1 MEDEETKRMADET
14 TTKQEMTEQKSPL
27 LAFLTEEGYVPQTD
41 GAGAIA
47 FKREGRVFLS
57 FATDDDPNYFNLYCY
72 MNYGDLITSRDKALA
87 SANEV
92 NRSLKAIKITLLD
105 DNDPNQ
111 VSFGIEAL
119 LADPIGFRPI
129 FDRASA
135 VIAISIDQFS
145 AKISSARPFRAET
158 PAQA

>member
-1 MEDEETKRMADET
+1 MADET
-14 TTKQEMTEQKSPL
+14 TTDETTTEQKSPL
-27 LAFLTEEGYVPQTD
+27 LAFLTEEGYVPQSD

-57 FATDDDPNYFNLYCY
+57 FAADDDPNYFNLYCY

-87 SANEV
+87 AANEV

-119 LADPIGFRPI
+119 LTAPDGFRAI

-145 AKISSARPFRAET
+145 AKVSSARPFRPQVATEN
-158 PAQA
+158 

>member
-1 MEDEETKRMADET
+1 MEDAETKKHEETEKMADE
-14 TTKQEMTEQKSPL
+14 KSPL

-72 MNYGDLITSRDKALA
+72 MNYGDLIASRDKALA
-87 SANEV
+87 AANEV

-119 LADPIGFRPI
+119 LADPSGFRAI

-145 AKISSARPFRAET
+145 AKVSSARPFRPET
-158 PAQA
+158 PPPA